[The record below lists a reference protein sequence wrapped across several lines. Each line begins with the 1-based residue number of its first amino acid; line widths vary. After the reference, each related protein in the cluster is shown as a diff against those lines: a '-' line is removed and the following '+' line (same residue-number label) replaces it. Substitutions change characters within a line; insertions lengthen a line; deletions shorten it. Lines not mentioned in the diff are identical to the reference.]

1 MDASP
6 PLAIPRLRLPR
17 YSPQQQAL
25 SPIAGPS
32 HHPDYLHADED
43 DEDAESTP
51 RMSTSAIPDKSS
63 PRSPAT
69 PGLPSEPTARL
80 RALLARVPHSP
91 NGATPHARPPLIL
104 PSSSEPDSD
113 FEPPHS
119 TTTVSSFARESLK
132 ELFSHALREPGNTP
146 RKNGRP
152 RRNSIDTSEVEAS
165 PRVEEE
171 RARYKGKRR
180 TLSDEEAD
188 KSNSSEK
195 SQHSSAASTFAALKQ
210 RLDQSTSAMP
220 PLSQAQMVMDM
231 SMPPLNSSTDSAMP
245 PTMKVDISSDTPP
258 RATSTPMRTF
268 QMSVQ
273 LGMHSSE
280 HMLSTACCEWL
291 IIFHPQTFWSKTR
304 RCRTHCKGWTATRVL
319 RYHDRDIAV
328 HRL

>member
-17 YSPQQQAL
+17 YSPQSQAL

-32 HHPDYLHADED
+32 HSHNPDYLHPDED

-80 RALLARVPHSP
+80 RALLARVPNSP
-91 NGATPHARPPLIL
+91 NGTTPHARPALTL
-104 PSSSEPDSD
+104 PSSSEPESD

-119 TTTVSSFARESLK
+119 TITTSSFARESLK

-152 RRNSIDTSEVEAS
+152 RRNSIDASEVEAS

-171 RARYKGKRR
+171 RAKYRGKRR
-180 TLSDEEAD
+180 TLSDDEVE
-188 KSNSSEK
+188 KSGYTDSSEM
-195 SQHSSAASTFAALKQ
+195 SHRSSAASTFAALKQ

-220 PLSQAQMVMDM
+220 SMSQAQMVMDM
-231 SMPPLNSSTDSAMP
+231 SMPPLNSSTDTAMP
-245 PTMKVDISSDTPP
+245 PTMKVDTSSDTPP

-268 QMSVQ
+268 QMSTH

-280 HMLSTACCEWL
+280 HTPAT
-291 IIFHPQTFWSKTR
+291 PQ
-304 RCRTHCKGWTATRVL
+304 L
-319 RYHDRDIAV
+319 
-328 HRL
+328 